1 MTQQVIFAGF
11 GGQGVLLAGQL
22 LAYAGMLEEK
32 NVTWMPSYGPE
43 MRGGAANCSVVVS
56 DEVIGS
62 AIVNEPDALIV
73 MNRPSFELFEKNIV
87 PGGVLI
93 YNSSLIDIKSQRS
106 DITIIPVPCNEI
118 AADLGNSKVAN
129 MVILGAYLKYSGVV
143 DTENV
148 LVALQ
153 EKLGE
158 GKQHLIPLNREAIAA
173 GAKCVG

>member
-22 LAYAGMLEEK
+22 LAYAGMLEDK

-73 MNRPSFELFEKNIV
+73 MNRPSFELFEKTIV

-93 YNSSLIDIKSQRS
+93 YNSSLIDLKSQRK

-118 AADLGNSKVAN
+118 AAELGNSKVAN

-148 LVALQ
+148 LIALQ
-153 EKLGE
+153 DKLGE

>member
-62 AIVNEPDALIV
+62 AVVNEPDALIV
-73 MNRPSFELFEKNIV
+73 MNRPSFELFEKTIV

-93 YNSSLIDIKSQRS
+93 YNSSLIDIKSQRE

-118 AADLGNSKVAN
+118 AAELGNSKVAN

-148 LVALQ
+148 LIALQ